1 MLHWGLGVA
10 LLVTGFAWNP
20 ALVPWGGGLALLGLL
35 QALTQR
41 NGFYDPDRLLA
52 HALLGLVGVFLLS
65 ILGVGYKLVSMF
77 TLTHGVDETALGL
90 LLWTAN
96 LGLPGLLLGER
107 LGYLLLLATYLLAL
121 YDTHRIL
128 KNRMKRPLDL
138 GVQHYLAGLA
148 LVRRVAELHGGR
160 AVYKRRGEGAL
171 FLLELPGEASG
182 AWP

>member
-20 ALVPWGGGLALLGLL
+20 ALVSWGGGLALLGLL

-77 TLTHGVDETALGL
+77 TLMG
-90 LLWTAN
+90 
-96 LGLPGLLLGER
+96 
-107 LGYLLLLATYLLAL
+107 
-121 YDTHRIL
+121 
-128 KNRMKRPLDL
+128 
-138 GVQHYLAGLA
+138 
-148 LVRRVAELHGGR
+148 
-160 AVYKRRGEGAL
+160 
-171 FLLELPGEASG
+171 
-182 AWP
+182 